1 MTTAVHDG
9 DHNVSFD
16 LDARHGWLLSE
27 PTPLEPILNGSDF
40 QEEMHIRLR
49 DESRLSDRVNAA
61 LVHLTNTVIDVVSKR
76 GGPLAARGILRRL
89 FLDIRRVYPNFPEPD
104 AIFDASVPT
113 GEQVSTS
120 LTYSS
125 VQG

>member
-89 FLDIRRVYPNFPEPD
+89 FLDIRRVSRDPR
-104 AIFDASVPT
+104 T
-113 GEQVSTS
+113 GVSELS
-120 LTYSS
+120 RARCYLGRFGSN
-125 VQG
+125 G

>member
-1 MTTAVHDG
+1 MTTAVHGG

-27 PTPLEPILNGSDF
+27 PTPLEPILNGGDF

-76 GGPLAARGILRRL
+76 GAPLAARGILRRL
-89 FLDIRRVYPNFPEPD
+89 CLDIPRVYPNFSEPN
-104 AIFDASVPT
+104 AILDASVPT

-120 LTYSS
+120 LH
-125 VQG
+125 